1 MSINRVISQNPL
13 RLSKIVK
20 KVSSARLLTF
30 FESEKETGMKKSEQ
44 AIENHKQFMS
54 CSAAVLSAFC
64 EDAGMTPEE
73 AMAAARPMAG
83 GRMGTCGA
91 VLAAKTVLA
100 RKFGADDP
108 RADELEARFQQM
120 NRSVM
125 CRELKGALTGSPLR
139 SCRGCVTDA
148 AELLDELLAV
158 SD

>member
-54 CSAAVLSAFC
+54 CSAAVLSSFC

-83 GRMGTCGA
+83 GRMGKCGA
-91 VLAAKTVLA
+91 VLAAETVLA
-100 RKFGADDP
+100 RKYGAQDS
-108 RADELEARFQQM
+108 RIGELNRRFIEKH
-120 NRSVM
+120 RSVI
-125 CRELKGALTGSPLR
+125 CRELKSGAVKSPCR
-139 SCRGCVTDA
+139 SCVTDA
-148 AELLDELLAV
+148 AEILESLLDGAE
-158 SD
+158 S